1 MPLFVK
7 VRSFLRNLFV
17 IDRVDTD
24 LDLEVHSHLEML
36 TEENIRAG
44 MSPQEAQRAARIE
57 LGGIEQ
63 VKEQVREERIG
74 NWIHSLAFDCRYG
87 LRQLRKNPG
96 FTAVAVLTF
105 ALGIGANTGVFSILD
120 AVLLRPLPYPHAERL
135 VKAGA
140 YDLTSRALYGTT
152 SYPDFVDWCQQN
164 HFFASL
170 AAYEDKTFN
179 LGGTSQPEHVK
190 GEVVSSDFFETLGI
204 RPDNG
209 RSLASARNQQAVL
222 LSYSLW
228 SRSFGSNPNAIGRS
242 ITLDGY
248 SYEVVGIMPPSFQF
262 PDSEAELWVL
272 ITFLRPDFREE
283 ITTRGNLGFY
293 VIGRLKPD
301 VTLSQ
306 AQAGM
311 AVIAQG
317 LQLQYPDSNRD
328 LGVRLVPL
336 HEDLV
341 GKFRPVLLILM
352 GSAGLVL
359 LIACANISTLLLARA
374 AARRAVIGIR
384 SSLGAT
390 RRRIIAQLLTESLLL
405 AAAGGILGTL
415 LAFAL
420 MRALVVWAPKDI
432 PGISSAHVNPLML
445 TFTALI
451 SMFAGILFGLA
462 PAWQV
467 SRESLNAALKESGR
481 SGVERS
487 RLRQIMVVTEIALS
501 LVLLTAAGLL
511 GKSLLLLDRVDPGFR
526 TDHLLT
532 IEVYRSMSNG
542 ESADAIWSN
551 WTGFYQQLLGR
562 IEALPGV
569 ESAGATLA
577 LPIQGHTWRTVFNID
592 GRVFRSLSEQPQA
605 DARIVSNNYFDVM
618 KIPLRSGRYFS
629 HRDTK
634 DSPHVAVINETLAR
648 RYWPQEDPKGRFIE
662 MSAFGAGRC
671 EIVGVVADI
680 RQANLSDEPASG
692 IYLPY
697 TQEPMPWQTLLVR
710 TKNDPMSL
718 VPLIRG
724 EVAGL
729 DSQQPIARIA
739 TLDQLMESSTAQP
752 RFRAALLGGF
762 ACVALLL
769 AAIGVYG
776 MMAYAVSRRT
786 REIGIRIA
794 LGARRGNMLKL
805 IFGQSMTL
813 TLLGVVLGLA
823 GAFAVMRL
831 MNSLL
836 FGVTSTDPFIFTAV
850 TVLLC
855 GVALLAS
862 YIPARRAA
870 RVDPIVALR
879 CE

>member
-1 MPLFVK
+1 VEA
-7 VRSFLRNLFV
+7 
-17 IDRVDTD
+17 D
-24 LDLEVHSHLEML
+24 LDEEVQSHLEML
-36 TEENIRAG
+36 VEENLRAG
-44 MSPQEAQRAARIE
+44 MSLQEARRAARLE
-57 LGGIEQ
+57 LGGVDQ
-63 VKEQVREERIG
+63 VKEQVREQRIG
-74 NWIHSLAFDCRYG
+74 NFIHSLAFDCRYG

-96 FTAVAVLTF
+96 FTAVAVLTL

-120 AVLLRPLPYPHAERL
+120 AALLRPLPYPHAERL

-140 YDLTSRALYGTT
+140 YDLTSGALYGTT
-152 SYPDFVDWCQQN
+152 SYPDFVDWCEQN
-164 HFFASL
+164 RSFASL

-190 GEVVSSDFFETLGI
+190 GEVVSSDFFEALGI
-204 RPDNG
+204 QPDKG
-209 RSLASARNQQAVL
+209 RSLASARNQQTVV

-228 SRSFGSNPNAIGRS
+228 SRSFDSNPNAIGRS

-248 SYEVVGIMPPSFQF
+248 SYEVVGIMPPGFQF

-272 ITFLRPDFREE
+272 ITSLRPDFREE
-283 ITTRGNLGFY
+283 ITTRGNLGFS

-301 VTLSQ
+301 VTLPQ
-306 AQAGM
+306 AQASM
-311 AVIAQG
+311 AVIAHG
-317 LQLQYPDSNRD
+317 LQQQYPDSNRD
-328 LGVRLVPL
+328 LGVRLVLL

-341 GKFRPVLLILM
+341 GKFRAALLILM

-359 LIACANISTLLLARA
+359 LIACANTSTLLLARA
-374 AARRAVIGIR
+374 AARRAEIGIR
-384 SSLGAT
+384 SSLGAS

-420 MRALVVWAPKDI
+420 MRALVVWAPQDI
-432 PGISSAHVNPLML
+432 PGISSAHVDPRMLM
-445 TFTALI
+445 FTALI

-462 PAWQV
+462 PAWQG

-487 RLRQIMVVTEIALS
+487 RLSKIMVVTEIALS

-577 LPIQGHTWRTVFNID
+577 LPIQGQTWRTVFNID
-592 GRVFRSLSEQPQA
+592 GRVVWSLSEQPQA
-605 DARIVSNNYFDVM
+605 DARIVSNNYFEVM

-671 EIVGVVADI
+671 EIVGVVGDI

-762 ACVALLL
+762 AGVALLL

-805 IFGQSMTL
+805 ICGQSMTL
-813 TLLGVVLGLA
+813 TLLGVVLGLV
-823 GAFAVMRL
+823 GAFAVTRL